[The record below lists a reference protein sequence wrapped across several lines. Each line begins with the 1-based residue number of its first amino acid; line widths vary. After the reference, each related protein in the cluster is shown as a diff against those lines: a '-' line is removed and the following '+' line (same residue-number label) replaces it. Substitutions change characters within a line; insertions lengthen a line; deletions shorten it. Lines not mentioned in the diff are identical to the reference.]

1 MIFCKPAVRY
11 TLRYVALKYLHY
23 ALIHPHFLYCLPIIS
38 CTSQKNVYL
47 LFKKQKLA
55 IRLITKS
62 KYNAHTQPL
71 FYSTGILPFPELIL
85 QQKLQFMH
93 LFNHS
98 LRSIA

>member
-1 MIFCKPAVRY
+1 MRR
-11 TLRYVALKYLHY
+11 LYLQCSS
-23 ALIHPHFLYCLPIIS
+23 L
-38 CTSQKNVYL
+38 SQKNVNL

-62 KYNAHTQPL
+62 KCNAHPQPL

-98 LRSIA
+98 FDELFVRNASLY